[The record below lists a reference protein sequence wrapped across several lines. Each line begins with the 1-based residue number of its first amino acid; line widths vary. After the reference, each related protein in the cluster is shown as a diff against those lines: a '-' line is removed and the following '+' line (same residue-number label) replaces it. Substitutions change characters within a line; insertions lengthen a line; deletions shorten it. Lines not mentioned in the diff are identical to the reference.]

1 MSILS
6 YPERSPGRRSS
17 DPRGVVPVN
26 SRDVVLIAVLLAAG
40 TLLQYFISPLS
51 LLLTPDVITA
61 FFCLGIILIRPK
73 IHEALGIGIAG
84 GFLSMLIPGSIL
96 PWANLV
102 SGTAGACVCYYFYE
116 SFRDRTDLAPLV
128 TTFSA
133 TLASGCT
140 FVAVATVFVFG
151 TILSRFGN
159 YGAFVVAYLPIIIG
173 TAVLNAV
180 IVQLLVLPAGRV
192 MARGPV

>member
-1 MSILS
+1 VI
-6 YPERSPGRRSS
+6 
-17 DPRGVVPVN
+17 VVN
-26 SRDVVLIAVLLAAG
+26 SRDGALIAVLLAAG
-40 TLLQYFISPLS
+40 TLLQYFISPLG

-73 IHEALGIGIAG
+73 IPEALGIGIVG
-84 GFLSMLIPGSIL
+84 GFLSMLVPGSIL

-102 SGTAGACVCYYFYE
+102 SGPAGAYACSYFYTL
-116 SFRDRTDLAPLV
+116 SRDGTDLAPLV

-140 FVAVATVFVFG
+140 FVAVATVFLSG
-151 TILSRFGN
+151 TILSRFGD
-159 YGAFVVAYLPIIIG
+159 YGAFVVAYLPIILG

-180 IVQLLVLPAGRV
+180 IVQVLVILAGRV
-192 MARGPV
+192 TAREAA

>member
-1 MSILS
+1 M
-6 YPERSPGRRSS
+6 
-17 DPRGVVPVN
+17 VPVN
-26 SRDVVLIAVLLAAG
+26 SRHAGLIAVLLAAG

-73 IHEALGIGIAG
+73 IHEALGIGIVA

-96 PWANLV
+96 PWANLL
-102 SGTAGACVCYYFYE
+102 SGTAGALVCYYSYE
-116 SFRDRTDLAPLV
+116 YFQDWTDLAPLV

-133 TLASGCT
+133 TLVSGCT
-140 FVAVATVFVFG
+140 FVAVSTVFVFG
-151 TILSRFGN
+151 TIISRFGE
-159 YGAFVVAYLPIIIG
+159 YGTFVVAYLPIIIG

-180 IVQLLVLPAGRV
+180 IVQVLVLLAGRV
-192 MARGPV
+192 TAQGPA

>member
-1 MSILS
+1 M
-6 YPERSPGRRSS
+6 
-17 DPRGVVPVN
+17 N
-26 SRDVVLIAVLLAAG
+26 SRDVTLIAVLLATG

-96 PWANLV
+96 PWANLI
-102 SGTAGACVCYYFYE
+102 SGLAGAYACYYFYE
-116 SFRDRTDLAPLV
+116 SFRDGRDLAPLL

-133 TLASGCT
+133 TLVSGCT
-140 FVAVATVFVFG
+140 FVAVVTVFLSE

-159 YGAFVVAYLPIIIG
+159 FGAFVVVYLPIIIG

-180 IVQLLVLPAGRV
+180 IVQALVLLIGRV
-192 MARGPV
+192 RARGPA

>member
-1 MSILS
+1 
-6 YPERSPGRRSS
+6 
-17 DPRGVVPVN
+17 VVVVN
-26 SRDVVLIAVLLAAG
+26 SRDGALIGVLLAAG
-40 TLLQYFISPLS
+40 TLLQYFISPLG

-61 FFCLGIILIRPK
+61 FFCLGIVLIRPK
-73 IHEALGIGIAG
+73 IHEALGIGIAA
-84 GFLSMLIPGSIL
+84 GFLSMLVPGSIL

-102 SGTAGACVCYYFYE
+102 SGTTGALVCSYFYE
-116 SFRDRTDLAPLV
+116 SFRDWTDLSPLV

-140 FVAVATVFVFG
+140 FVAVATLFLSE
-151 TILSRFGN
+151 TILSRFGD
-159 YGAFVVAYLPIIIG
+159 YGAFVMAYLPIIIG

-180 IVQLLVLPAGRV
+180 IVQVLVLPAGRV

>member
-1 MSILS
+1 M
-6 YPERSPGRRSS
+6 
-17 DPRGVVPVN
+17 N
-26 SRDVVLIAVLLAAG
+26 SRDVVLVAVLLIAG
-40 TLLQYFISPLS
+40 TLLQYFVSPLG

-61 FFCLGIILIRPK
+61 FFCLGIILVRPK
-73 IHEALGIGIAG
+73 IHEALAIGIAG
-84 GFLSMLIPGSIL
+84 GVLSMLIPGSIL

-102 SGTAGACVCYYFYE
+102 SGPAGAYACYYFSE
-116 SFRDRTDLAPLV
+116 SFRDGRAAPLV

-133 TLASGCT
+133 TLVSGCT
-140 FVAVATVFVFG
+140 FVVVATVFVFG

-180 IVQLLVLPAGRV
+180 IVQALVLLSGRV
-192 MARGPV
+192 TARGTV

>member
-1 MSILS
+1 
-6 YPERSPGRRSS
+6 
-17 DPRGVVPVN
+17 VVLVN
-26 SRDVVLIAVLLAAG
+26 SRDGALIAVLLAAG

-73 IHEALGIGIAG
+73 IHEALGIGIVA

-102 SGTAGACVCYYFYE
+102 SGTAGAFVCYYFYE
-116 SFRDRTDLAPLV
+116 YFQDWTDLAPLV

-151 TILSRFGN
+151 TILSRFGD

-180 IVQLLVLPAGRV
+180 IVQVLVLLSGRV
-192 MARGPV
+192 TARGPA

>member
-1 MSILS
+1 M
-6 YPERSPGRRSS
+6 
-17 DPRGVVPVN
+17 VPVN
-26 SRDVVLIAVLLAAG
+26 SRDAGLIAVLLAAG

-96 PWANLV
+96 PSANLV
-102 SGTAGACVCYYFYE
+102 SGTAGAFVCYYSYE
-116 SFRDRTDLAPLV
+116 YFQDWTDLAPLV

-133 TLASGCT
+133 TLVSGCT
-140 FVAVATVFVFG
+140 FVAVASVFVFG
-151 TILSRFGN
+151 TIISRFGD
-159 YGAFVVAYLPIIIG
+159 YGTFVVTYLPIIIG

-180 IVQLLVLPAGRV
+180 IVQLLVLLAGRV
-192 MARGPV
+192 TARGPA